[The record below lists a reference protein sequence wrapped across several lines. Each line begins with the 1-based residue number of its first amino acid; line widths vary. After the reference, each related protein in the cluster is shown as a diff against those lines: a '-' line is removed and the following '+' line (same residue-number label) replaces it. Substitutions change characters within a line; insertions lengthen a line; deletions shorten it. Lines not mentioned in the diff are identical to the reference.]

1 MENVSMDRPKRT
13 LLYSSVMALYALLAR
28 LVFRMRFIGREHIPQ
43 AGSYI
48 IMANHVCLLDPLT
61 LAMCDRSREIH
72 FMGKKELF
80 RNRFLAW
87 VWRQA
92 HAFPVDRGKMDMTA
106 IRTAMGVLKSGE
118 TLGIFPEG
126 TRSRTGEMGPLLSGA
141 SMLAMRGRVPVVPVY
156 IAGRYRPFGKMT
168 VVIGA
173 PLPFDDLLA
182 EGVNKETCDQF
193 TARMQD
199 TFVRLRAQSE
209 NF

>member
-1 MENVSMDRPKRT
+1 MEAAKPRHT
-13 LLYSSVMALYALLAR
+13 LLYSSAMALYAVLAR

-43 AGSYI
+43 VGSYI

-87 VWRQA
+87 LWRQA
-92 HAFPVDRGKMDMTA
+92 HAFPVDRGKMDMSA

-141 SMLAMRGRVPVVPVY
+141 SMLAMRGRVPDGPVY
-156 IAGRYRPFGKMT
+156 IGGPYSPWQGMK
-168 VVIGA
+168 VIIGA

-182 EGVNKETCDQF
+182 EGVNKETCDRF

-199 TFVRLRAQSE
+199 AFVRLRTQSE
-209 NF
+209 KI

>member
-13 LLYSSVMALYALLAR
+13 LLYSSAMALYALLAR

-87 VWRQA
+87 LWRQA
-92 HAFPVDRGKMDMTA
+92 HAFPVDRGKMDMAA
-106 IRTAMGVLKSGE
+106 IRTAMGVLRSGE

-173 PLPFDDLLA
+173 PVPFDDLLA
-182 EGVNKETCDQF
+182 EGVNKETCDRF